1 MGRSHILDQVEDT
14 EGDPGPAP
22 GAPELART
30 PHPQEQ
36 RPGQT
41 VQGEQDKGE
50 RSRAWGVR
58 LPKLSPIRPL
68 LRAPRRPPH
77 RLPCARSSPPNPPL
91 PSALWSFQKCRPLL
105 SFPCLQPTRSHPRS
119 PQDPWHSGEKSHPL
133 RIWSLAVC
141 PAAFPTLSPRA
152 LFHLRCPSP
161 HLLPTLPSFPDAG
174 VARGC
179 PTLTLSCI
187 VGKCSCFQSFPGPS
201 FSALHWSEWV
211 WSTVHL
217 PAPFPAAL
225 CGTCRPFYMAP
236 SRHSAGVLQLGRCQ
250 QYVKETYR
258 NT

>member
-22 GAPELART
+22 GAPEPART

-91 PSALWSFQKCRPLL
+91 PSLC
-105 SFPCLQPTRSHPRS
+105 
-119 PQDPWHSGEKSHPL
+119 G
-133 RIWSLAVC
+133 
-141 PAAFPTLSPRA
+141 AFRNA
-152 LFHLRCPSP
+152 
-161 HLLPTLPSFPDAG
+161 
-174 VARGC
+174 
-179 PTLTLSCI
+179 
-187 VGKCSCFQSFPGPS
+187 GPS
-201 FSALHWSEWV
+201 C
-211 WSTVHL
+211 
-217 PAPFPAAL
+217 PFPAYSQPAPTPAPHRIHGTQERSLTRSESGPWLSVQPHFQHCPLVPCSTCAAL
-225 CGTCRPFYMAP
+225 PRTCCPLFPP
-236 SRHSAGVLQLGRCQ
+236 SRMLGWPGGAYLSLSPASWANAPVSSPFLDHLSLPCTGLNGCGLLSTCQPHSRPPSVAPAGRSTWLPAGIQ
-250 QYVKETYR
+250 QVSFNWVDVS